1 MEETAG
7 IGLMFLGVFAFFII
21 VMIFK
26 GILIVKQ
33 GQCVIIERF
42 GKLHQILTPY

>member
-1 MEETAG
+1 MEEMAG
-7 IGLMFLGVFAFFII
+7 VGLLFLAAFAFFII

-26 GILIVKQ
+26 GIMIVKQ

-42 GKLHQILTPY
+42 GKLDYSHFR